1 LLELAPLNDQV
12 YQVLRQRILQGEL
25 RAGARVDPQEISHD
39 LGVSITPVK
48 DALMRL
54 SAEGFVE
61 IKPRRGTS
69 VKSLDRREI
78 EEAFDIRLMMELYAV
93 DRALEQATDTDTRYL
108 TDLIANLET
117 LTSGDEYT
125 DYNAYVSGDRD
136 LHSYLVRLA
145 GNQRLSDL
153 YDSINLYTR
162 LIRAYSAAEGHVH
175 GAAGSNAEHRAMVD
189 AFAGRSAPDLKA
201 ALAQHLN
208 NRLDYLRAFMGRHQA
223 DW

>member
-1 LLELAPLNDQV
+1 PLNDQV
-12 YQVLRQRILQGEL
+12 YQVLRQRILAGEL
-25 RAGARVDPQEISHD
+25 RAGARVDPQEISRD

-78 EEAFDIRLMMELYAV
+78 EEAFDIRSMMELYAV
-93 DRALEQATDTDTRYL
+93 DQALQRATDDDTRHVSEIVA
-108 TDLIANLET
+108 DLLT
-117 LTSGDEYT
+117 LTSGDTYT
-125 DYNAYVSGDRD
+125 DYNAYVAGDRE

-162 LIRAYSAAEGHVH
+162 LIRAYSASEGPVH
-175 GAAGSNAEHRAMVD
+175 GASGSNEEHRAIVD
-189 AFAGRSAPDLKA
+189 AFARRSAPDLKA
-201 ALAQHLN
+201 AMKAHLG
-208 NRLDYLRAFMGRHQA
+208 NRLEYLSAFMEEHQPG
-223 DW
+223 W